1 MKAMNFKKNQ
11 LEFPH
16 LVLLF
21 FGTNTIFPRTL
32 DGCGYS
38 SMSHGYH
45 QHRFAFHH
53 PTRIQRQSVVAFF
66 LLVSACPHIAKQGQN
81 CFLRVIPALTHYA
94 HTLFWHSFWYTIGYI
109 DECMYVCMHACSD
122 ILSGI
127 YSDILSGIYSDKVSG
142 IYADIPPF
150 YSILSLYSGS
160 LSGIYS
166 GILSDIGT
174 AGPQPPAPNLSGQ
187 CPLRARGWSSAVRT
201 EIWACGWG
209 WGGEEEKRRDKI

>member
-1 MKAMNFKKNQ
+1 M
-11 LEFPH
+11 
-16 LVLLF
+16 
-21 FGTNTIFPRTL
+21 
-32 DGCGYS
+32 
-38 SMSHGYH
+38 
-45 QHRFAFHH
+45 
-53 PTRIQRQSVVAFF
+53 
-66 LLVSACPHIAKQGQN
+66 
-81 CFLRVIPALTHYA
+81 LTHYFDIVSDIPSDI
-94 HTLFWHSFWYTIGYI
+94 LMNV
-109 DECMYVCMHACSD
+109 CMYVCMHACSD

-127 YSDILSGIYSDKVSG
+127 YSDILSGIYSGKVSG

-209 WGGEEEKRRDKI
+209 WGGEEEKRRRGVIKSRDPHLAGGDNLRWGMVWINQEAWRYDPCHWPFKLSGNFLWWKAPCTLYEGNRGIHPIIGIDFS